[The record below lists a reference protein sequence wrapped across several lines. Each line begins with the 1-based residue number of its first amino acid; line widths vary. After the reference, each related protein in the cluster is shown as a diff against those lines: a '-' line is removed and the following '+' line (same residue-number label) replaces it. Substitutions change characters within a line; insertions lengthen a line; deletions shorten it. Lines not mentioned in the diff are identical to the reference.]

1 MQKSTNQKQSRSS
14 FFSLFHQYRTKIA
27 LSLFLVITPILL
39 IVIGYLSPY
48 LQSTR
53 VTFDLEITEESQYIR
68 NFKSLDEL
76 EDITLYVE
84 WLTLTKPTENE
95 TGELTGGSMSFRITY
110 EVDNNKDINDINVT
124 PVLQPLY
131 ANVRDIAQP
140 RNILPY
146 GITSSNT
153 VFTITHNVLYPINP
167 IFLVSVSD
175 PVLYLKVTYNEVLS
189 DRIDPIQMT
198 EYVSISLSELNPN
211 QVN

>member
-1 MQKSTNQKQSRSS
+1 MQKSTNQKQSKSS

-27 LSLFLVITPILL
+27 LSLFLIITPLLL
-39 IVIGYLSPY
+39 IVIGYISPY

-53 VTFDLEITEESQYIR
+53 VTFDLEIAEESDYIR
-68 NFKSLDEL
+68 NFKSLEEL

-110 EVDNNKDINDINVT
+110 EIENNKDIKDITVT

-131 ANVRDIAQP
+131 TNIRDIAQP
-140 RNILPY
+140 RTIFPY

-175 PVLYLKVTYNEVLS
+175 PVLYLKITYSEVLS

>member
-1 MQKSTNQKQSRSS
+1 MQKSTNQKQSKSS

-27 LSLFLVITPILL
+27 LSLFLVITPLLL

-53 VTFDLEITEESQYIR
+53 VTFDLEITEESDYIR

-95 TGELTGGSMSFRITY
+95 TGELTGGNLSFRITY
-110 EVDNNKDINDINVT
+110 EIENNKDINDITVT

-131 ANVRDIAQP
+131 TNVRDIAQP
-140 RNILPY
+140 RTIFPY
-146 GITSSNT
+146 GITSSST
-153 VFTITHNVLYPINP
+153 VFTITHNVLYPLNP
-167 IFLVSVSD
+167 IFLVNVSD
-175 PVLYLKVTYNEVLS
+175 PVLYLKITYNEVLS